1 VKAYV
6 YQDGAG
12 NALEFAD
19 AITLTKKPVLIW
31 LHLDGTKPEALS
43 WIDAEANIPAT
54 AREALKATET
64 RPRSD
69 IVEGGAIVNIR
80 GLAEEDDKNPDPL
93 VSVRF
98 WADAGRVISFAF
110 RTPHALDA
118 VEQQFLSGTINDPG
132 DLITAFATVMSA
144 GLDPVIAAIGDTL
157 DDIEAEVDEHYSRST
172 RRKVSSLRAEAISY
186 RRFIA
191 PQREALTN
199 LSMQRLSWLDE
210 QDRLHLRTAA
220 DRYAR
225 MAEELEAVRERAAI
239 VHDEITDLRGEQ
251 MDGRGLLMS
260 IIALIFLPLTFIT
273 GLLGMNVQGIPYADE
288 PWSFWGVVAFCVLIG
303 LAVIGWFVRLR
314 WVRGR

>member
-1 VKAYV
+1 
-6 YQDGAG
+6 
-12 NALEFAD
+12 
-19 AITLTKKPVLIW
+19 
-31 LHLDGTKPEALS
+31 
-43 WIDAEANIPAT
+43 
-54 AREALKATET
+54 
-64 RPRSD
+64 
-69 IVEGGAIVNIR
+69 
-80 GLAEEDDKNPDPL
+80 
-93 VSVRF
+93 
-98 WADAGRVISFAF
+98 VISFAY
-110 RTPHALDA
+110 RLPHALDE
-118 VEQQFLSGTINDPG
+118 VERQFLSGTINDPG

-172 RRKVSSLRAEAISY
+172 RRKVSLLRAEAISY

-199 LSMQRLSWLDE
+199 FSMQRHSWLDE

-273 GLLGMNVQGIPYADE
+273 GLLGMNVQGIPYAEE
-288 PWSFWGVVAFCVLIG
+288 PWSFWGVVAFCVLVG